1 MHISPIFST
10 FVLADE
16 YYNNSMNQSKEN
28 VQSVGRAQLAQRY
41 FPFIQPHSAWQK
53 LRSLLAEDPDL
64 VHLTRLNRRTF
75 LPKEVNKIYQ
85 HLGQP

>member
-16 YYNNSMNQSKEN
+16 YYNNLMNQSNQN
-28 VQSVGRAQLAQRY
+28 VMSVGRAELAARY
-41 FPFIQPHSAWQK
+41 FPFIQPQSAWQK

-64 VHLTRLNRRTF
+64 EYLARLSRRTF
-75 LPKEVNKIYQ
+75 LPVEVNKIYQ